1 MKDLEVT
8 DETIKKLFA
17 NPKQS
22 AYLMRASFKIFIQTF
37 HYYMF
42 RTQFTFK
49 PFHLRIIKKLED
61 MVWGKNDKNNL
72 YIGIAPRFGKSQIV
86 VYFIAWGYA
95 MNRNSNFLHTSYG
108 GELIAKFSGQAKD
121 IVCSELYRTL
131 FDIQVDRSTSAKDLW
146 KIVGGGEFRA
156 TSLGGVI
163 TGFGA
168 GTAKDGWGGAL
179 MVDDFM
185 KADDYKSKT
194 VKESVIDIYRN
205 TLKSRRNNPKTPI
218 IIIAQRLAKDDLI
231 GWLMENEPDDWDF
244 FILPTINEETGEV
257 LWEEKHSK
265 EDLLKMKRENPFLFY
280 SQYQQE
286 PIIMG
291 GEVIKTDWFRY
302 YSLNGEFKYKRVFIT
317 ADTAQKVKEHSD
329 YSVFIAFGVTQD
341 DRLHILDI
349 VRGKWE
355 APELKRT
362 ALLMWNKWNKPDQPC
377 QALYVE
383 DKVSGTGLI
392 QEIQASCGI
401 PILPLKPES
410 DKLARV
416 ESILTYLEAGLIF
429 LPQDKTYGFNPD
441 FLSECEAFTRDDSHK
456 HDDQVDAFCY
466 GVRIGIS
473 KLQVSILDVM

>member
-1 MKDLEVT
+1 MENLEVT
-8 DETIKKLFA
+8 EDTIRALFA

-22 AYLMRASFKIFIQTF
+22 AYLLRASFKIFIQTF

-49 PFHLRIIKKLED
+49 PFHLKIIEKLEA
-61 MVWGKNDKNNL
+61 MVWQKNDKSNL
-72 YIGIAPRFGKSQIV
+72 YIGIAPRYGKSQIV

-95 MNRNSNFLHTSYG
+95 MNPNSNFLHTSYG

-121 IVCSELYRTL
+121 IISSELYQAL

-146 KIVGGGEFRA
+146 KIIGGGEFRA

-185 KADDYKSKT
+185 KAGDYKSQT
-194 VKESVIDIYRN
+194 VKESVIDIYKN
-205 TLKSRRNNPKTPI
+205 TLKSRRNNPRTPI

-231 GWLMENEPDDWDF
+231 GWLQENEPDDWDF
-244 FILPTINEETGEV
+244 FVLPTLDEESGDV
-257 LWEEKHSK
+257 LWPEKQSRD
-265 EDLLKMKRENPFLFY
+265 ELLKIKRENPFLYY

-286 PIIMG
+286 PIVLG

-302 YSLNGEFKYKRVFIT
+302 YSLNQTFNYKKIFIT
-317 ADTAQKVKEHSD
+317 ADTAQKVKEYND
-329 YSVFIAFGVTQD
+329 YSVFITFGVTED

-349 VRGKWE
+349 VRGRWE

-362 ALLMWNKWNKPDQPC
+362 ALMMWNKWNQVNAPC

-392 QEIQASCGI
+392 QEIKVSCGI
-401 PILPLKPES
+401 PVLPLKPET

-416 ESILTYLEAGLIF
+416 ESILTYLEAGLIY
-429 LPQDKTYGFNPD
+429 LPENKNYAFNPD

-466 GVRIGIS
+466 GVKIGIS
-473 KLQVSILDVM
+473 HTQVSILEVL